1 MDIIFKKHKKGKNKY
16 SVPQWTG
23 KDCRLDENLLRDD
36 LDMPEAGESEVV
48 RHYVKLSKM
57 NFGVDDNMYPLGSCT
72 MKYNPKV
79 NEKFSKL
86 DSFLNI
92 HPLVKEEYI
101 QGSLKII
108 YDLSEY
114 LRKITGMEG
123 VTLNPVAGSHGELTG
138 VMVIKKYFEDIGEKR
153 DTIII
158 PDSAHGTN
166 PASVAMCGFKIREA
180 KSTPEGDV
188 DIKQLEELLDENV
201 AGMML
206 TSPGTTGLFDRN
218 LAKIADM
225 LHKNG
230 SLFYGDGA
238 NLNATLGKARF
249 ADMGFDLMH
258 INIHKTFSTPH
269 GGGGPGAGPVA
280 VAEKLEKYLPVPV
293 VVKEGEKYSLK
304 YDMPDSIGAVHSF
317 AGNFL
322 ILVRAFIYIN
332 TLGAEGLKDISE
344 TAVLNAN
351 YLKALLT
358 GDDGYNLPINRSC
371 MHEFIVNDRG
381 FPEGITTDHISKRIL
396 DYGYHA
402 PTVFFPLIVHN
413 SIMVEPTETESKET
427 LDRFADIMLKIKKEA
442 FENPDILLNAP
453 SNTPVRKVDPV
464 LAAKNPVLKWEDAVN
479 T

>member
-16 SVPQWTG
+16 SVPDWNG
-23 KDCRLDENLLRDD
+23 KDYSLDEAMLRDD
-36 LDMPEAGESEVV
+36 LDMPEAGESEIV

-79 NEKFSKL
+79 NEKFAGSEKFI
-86 DSFLNI
+86 SV
-92 HPLVKEEYI
+92 HPLSRREHI

-108 YDLSEY
+108 YELSDY
-114 LRKITGMEG
+114 LRKISGMEG
-123 VTLNPVAGSHGELTG
+123 VTLVPAAGSHGELTG
-138 VMVIKKYFEDIGEKR
+138 VMVMKKYFEDIGEKR

-166 PASVAMCGFKIREA
+166 PASVAMCGFKIKEA
-180 KSTPEGDV
+180 KSTPDGDV
-188 DIKQLEELLDENV
+188 NIDLLEEMLDENV

-218 LAKIADM
+218 LSKIADM
-225 LHKNG
+225 LHRNG

-269 GGGGPGAGPVA
+269 GGGGPGAGPVT
-280 VAEKLEKYLPVPV
+280 VVKKLEKYLPVPV
-293 VVKEGEKYSLK
+293 VVKEGDEYIMK
-304 YDMPDSIGAVHSF
+304 YDMPDSIGPIHSF
-317 AGNFL
+317 SGNFL

-332 TLGAEGLKDISE
+332 TLGFEGLKDVSE

-358 GDDGYNLPINRSC
+358 GEDGYNLPIKRSC

-381 FPEGITTDHISKRIL
+381 FPEGITTDQISKRIL

-402 PTVFFPLIVHN
+402 PTVFFPLIIPH
-413 SIMVEPTETESKET
+413 SIMIEPTETESKET
-427 LDRFADIMLKIKKEA
+427 LDSFAEVMLEIKKEA
-442 FENPDILLNAP
+442 FENPPLLMNAP
-453 SNTPVRKVDPV
+453 LNTPVRKVDSV
-464 LAAKNPVLKWEDAVN
+464 LAAKTPVLKWED
-479 T
+479 

>member
-1 MDIIFKKHKKGKNKY
+1 MDIIFKKHGKGKNKY
-16 SVPQWTG
+16 TVPEWKG
-23 KDCRLDENLLRDD
+23 SDYSLNKNMLRDD
-36 LDMPEAGESEVV
+36 LDMPEAGEAEIV
-48 RHYVKLSKM
+48 RHYIKLSKM

-79 NEKFSKL
+79 NEKFAKSEKFAAL
-86 DSFLNI
+86 
-92 HPLVKEEYI
+92 HPFAKEEYT
-101 QGSLKII
+101 QGALKVI

-114 LRKITGMEG
+114 FRKISGMEG
-123 VTLNPVAGSHGELTG
+123 VTLIPSAGSHGELTG
-138 VMVIKKYFEDIGEKR
+138 VMIIKKYFEDIGEKR

-166 PASVAMCGFKIREA
+166 PASVAMCGFKIKEA

-188 DIKQLEELLDENV
+188 DIDLLREMLDENV

-218 LAKIADM
+218 IEKIADM

-258 INIHKTFSTPH
+258 VNVHKTLSTPH
-269 GGGGPGAGPVA
+269 GGGGPGAGPVT
-280 VAEKLEKYLPVPV
+280 VVKKLEKYLPVPYV
-293 VVKEGEKYSLK
+293 EKEGDRYSFK
-304 YDMPDSIGAVHSF
+304 FDRPVSIGSVHSF

-322 ILVRAFIYIN
+322 ILLRAYIYIN
-332 TLGAEGLKDISE
+332 TLGAEGLKDVAE

-358 GDDGYNLPINRSC
+358 GKDGYNLPINRSC
-371 MHEFIVNDRG
+371 MHEFVINDKG

-402 PTVFFPLIVHN
+402 PTVFFPLIIQH
-413 SIMVEPTETESKET
+413 SIMIEPTETESKET
-427 LDRFADIMLKIKKEA
+427 LDDFADVMLKVKKEA
-442 FENPDILLNAP
+442 FENPDLLLNAP
-453 SNTPVRKVDPV
+453 LSTPVRKVDSV
-464 LAAKNPVLKWEDAVN
+464 LAAKNPVLKWVE
-479 T
+479 